1 MQYECIP
8 VLGSKVVVFV
18 LLLGTSITSWAWGNF
33 PYPKLALNAKS
44 AIVYNISHNEII
56 YSKDHTTVRPIAS
69 LTKLMLATVIIDE
82 GQPLDELITIT
93 KDDIDMLK
101 GTSSRLRIGTTH
113 TRERL
118 LHLTLMSS
126 ENRAASALARHYPG
140 GTLSA
145 VDEMNVKAITLGMY
159 DTRYEDPTGLDDR
172 NVSTSKDLTRL
183 VRVAFNYPL
192 ITTFSTYSSFV
203 QVGSQSYSNSNSLTL
218 SRIDPNIV
226 TVSKTGY
233 INRAGRCVVLALSD
247 NIVIVLLGN
256 RSVQHRINDVSII
269 MNYLNKRNLI

>member
-1 MQYECIP
+1 M
-8 VLGSKVVVFV
+8 LGSKVVVFV
-18 LLLGTSITSWAWGNF
+18 LLLGTSITSWAWGDF

-69 LTKLMLATVIIDE
+69 RTKLMLATVIIDE

-101 GTSSRLRIGTTH
+101 GTGSRLRIGTTH

>member
-101 GTSSRLRIGTTH
+101 GTGSRLRIGTTH